1 MYPGLQHY
9 VYKLLHLQQGEM
21 WWHMSSCP
29 AGRGGVD
36 KEAGISG
43 VCGQG
48 CLGAGGV
55 SVMGGD
61 HLEAEILGP
70 MVLPVTGC
78 FFFGEEGAGLV

>member
-1 MYPGLQHY
+1 M
-9 VYKLLHLQQGEM
+9 
-21 WWHMSSCP
+21 
-29 AGRGGVD
+29 D